1 MAAGQRRGKRASL
14 SQTVNVTGCNHPP
27 QDHFIFRTRTNKR
40 RQEIL
45 LVRRSLQLNL
55 VWKRCLPATTP
66 HLLPQVARMNNLSAL
81 YTSKFQAVSIA
92 PSSLQNGNS
101 TSNSSSVSPTLS
113 SPPSHTNIV
122 STAPATAAAESEG
135 EKKRLTACLVCR
147 KRKLK
152 CDSAR
157 PKCASCARL
166 GHAWYL
172 ILLDNLVYSSS
183 SSGYEETRK
192 KSGPKQGYVKKL
204 EQKSQTLEQRLAQLE
219 RLLATHQTQLQSAS
233 PASNI
238 NAPLPTPP
246 GISPLAFES
255 ISASASDN
263 QFSGGGIN
271 PSVFSATQ
279 PIFPDL
285 TPPDNPNNINLSAF
299 PLFTNDSVSVNN
311 HTASSTS
318 SNPLDNSW
326 AWDLVSLGMQEELP
340 PDEITN
346 KLYTPYDFDA
356 GSSLAPSPISRKC
369 TP

>member
-1 MAAGQRRGKRASL
+1 
-14 SQTVNVTGCNHPP
+14 
-27 QDHFIFRTRTNKR
+27 
-40 RQEIL
+40 
-45 LVRRSLQLNL
+45 LNPRC
-55 VWKRCLPATTP
+55 KRCVLATAL
-66 HLLPQVARMNNLSAL
+66 HLRNPTTHTDLKRMHNPSGP
-81 YTSKFQAVSIA
+81 YTSKFQVVGIA
-92 PSSLQNGNS
+92 PSSLQN
-101 TSNSSSVSPTLS
+101 SNSSSMSPTLS
-113 SPPSHTNIV
+113 SPPSHGSIMSATL
-122 STAPATAAAESEG
+122 APAAPAAPAEAD
-135 EKKRLTACLVCR
+135 KKRLTACLVCR

-172 ILLDNLVYSSS
+172 ILVDNLVCSSS

-219 RLLATHQTQLQSAS
+219 KLLATHQTQLQSAS

>member
-1 MAAGQRRGKRASL
+1 M
-14 SQTVNVTGCNHPP
+14 TGCNHPP

-66 HLLPQVARMNNLSAL
+66 HLLSQVARMNNLSAL

-122 STAPATAAAESEG
+122 STAPATAAAASEG

-172 ILLDNLVYSSS
+172 ILLDKPAYSS

-219 RLLATHQTQLQSAS
+219 KLLATHQAQLQSAS

-238 NAPLPTPP
+238 NAALPTPP

-255 ISASASDN
+255 MSASASADR
-263 QFSGGGIN
+263 FASGVIN
-271 PSVFSATQ
+271 PSIFSTNQ

-285 TPPDNPNNINLSAF
+285 TPPDNTNNINLSAF
-299 PLFTNDSVSVNN
+299 PLFTNEPASTN
-311 HTASSTS
+311 HQTASSTS
-318 SNPLDNSW
+318 SNPLQSSW
-326 AWDLVSLGMQEELP
+326 AWDLVSLGMEEELP

-346 KLYTPYDFDA
+346 KLYILFDFDH
-356 GSSLAPSPISRKC
+356 GLYLALTPISRKC
-369 TP
+369 TL